1 MSYHAGLWSLNRAL
15 FKGMHFDT
23 PLALWKNV
31 PISSN
36 FVIYASTDTN
46 STFFVVCIS
55 MEQCPKWRLH
65 YNLLYWKLFPVC
77 VTPTLLVWSDLFP
90 HKSSLLLLTPIY
102 LSIYHKHHHVRWWEC
117 PRSWSCCCRCT
128 PPPPVQGIKPP
139 QPLVVG
145 PNIVKDWKLF
155 QQKWSNY
162 SVITNLSR
170 QSRAYQVALLLHTLG
185 DDALKIYNGFH
196 FDTPEDQRTMA

>member
-1 MSYHAGLWSLNRAL
+1 MSVDENAPAREATAAHAR
-15 FKGMHFDT
+15 
-23 PLALWKNV
+23 
-31 PISSN
+31 
-36 FVIYASTDTN
+36 
-46 STFFVVCIS
+46 
-55 MEQCPKWRLH
+55 
-65 YNLLYWKLFPVC
+65 
-77 VTPTLLVWSDLFP
+77 
-90 HKSSLLLLTPIY
+90 
-102 LSIYHKHHHVRWWEC
+102 
-117 PRSWSCCCRCT
+117 

-145 PNIVKDWKLF
+145 PNIMKDWKLF

-196 FDTPEDQRTMA
+196 FDTPEDQRTMAEVIAKFQ

>member
-1 MSYHAGLWSLNRAL
+1 MSDDENAPAREAAAAGAR
-15 FKGMHFDT
+15 
-23 PLALWKNV
+23 
-31 PISSN
+31 
-36 FVIYASTDTN
+36 
-46 STFFVVCIS
+46 
-55 MEQCPKWRLH
+55 
-65 YNLLYWKLFPVC
+65 
-77 VTPTLLVWSDLFP
+77 
-90 HKSSLLLLTPIY
+90 
-102 LSIYHKHHHVRWWEC
+102 
-117 PRSWSCCCRCT
+117 

-145 PNIVKDWKLF
+145 PNIEKDWKLF

-196 FDTPEDQRTMA
+196 VDTPEDQRTMAEVIAKFQELAVEEVNETYERFMFNRRY